1 MRFEFA
7 APRRIVF
14 GADRADEAGEVVG
27 ALGRRALLVTG
38 GDPHRARSVREPL
51 EAAGIHCEPYA
62 VRGEP
67 TVAVAEEA
75 ADLARETACD
85 VVVSVGGGSVLDTGK
100 AAAAL
105 SQVQGP
111 TLDYLEVVGEGRPLD
126 GTPLSHVAVP
136 TTAGTG
142 SEATRNAVLG
152 VPDARVKVSLRDPA
166 MVPAVALVDPAL
178 ATTASPAVTAASG
191 LDALTQLIEPLTSH
205 RASPMT
211 DALCR
216 EALPRVA
223 RSLRRAV
230 ADGEDLAARADMALA
245 SLHSGLALANAG
257 LGAVHGLAGPL
268 GGVSA
273 APHGAVCGRLLP
285 DATQVNVRAL
295 RERAPDSPALVRYRE
310 AAALLTGDPEA
321 AIEDGINWLRALV
334 DDLEVPR
341 LGAYALGDDDI
352 DRVVEAAA
360 RASSMR
366 GNPVELTAEER
377 REILERAR

>member
-14 GADRADEAGEVVG
+14 GAGRVDELHGIAA

-38 GDPHRARSVREPL
+38 GDPQRVAPVRDQL
-51 EAAGIHCEPYA
+51 EAGGLACEVYA

-75 ADLARETACD
+75 ADRARVAGCD
-85 VVVSVGGGSVLDTGK
+85 VVVSVGGGSVIDTGK

-105 SQVQGP
+105 SQVYGP
-111 TLDYLEVVGEGRPLD
+111 TLAYLEVVGEGRPLD
-126 GTPLSHVAVP
+126 GEPLPHVALP

-152 VPDARVKVSLRDPA
+152 VPDQRVKVSLRDAA
-166 MVPAVALVDPAL
+166 MVPQVALVDPEL
-178 ATTASPAVTAASG
+178 AIGVPPSVTAASG
-191 LDALTQLIEPLTSH
+191 LDALTQLVEPLTSH
-205 RASPMT
+205 RATPMT

-216 EALPRVA
+216 EALPRIA

-230 ADGEDLAARADMALA
+230 TDGADLDARADMALA

-268 GGVSA
+268 GGVSE

-285 DATQVNVRAL
+285 VTTEVNVRAL
-295 RERAPDSPALVRYRE
+295 RERAPDSPALTRYRE
-310 AAALLTGDPEA
+310 VAALLTGDPA
-321 AIEDGINWLRALV
+321 AVIEDGIAWMHALV
-334 DDLEVPR
+334 DDLDVPG
-341 LGAYALGDDDI
+341 LDAYGLGDDDLGL
-352 DRVVEAAA
+352 VSEAAA

-366 GNPVELTAEER
+366 GNPIELSAHER